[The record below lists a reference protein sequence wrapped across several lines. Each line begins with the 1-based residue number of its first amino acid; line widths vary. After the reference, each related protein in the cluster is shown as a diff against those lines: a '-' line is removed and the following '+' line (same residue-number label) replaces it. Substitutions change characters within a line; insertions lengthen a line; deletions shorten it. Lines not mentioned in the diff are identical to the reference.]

1 MRSPL
6 LLLLVIA
13 LLLFSCKHQVI
24 FPGDKGNGTGTDSTG
39 TDSSGNSSG
48 DTLVCF
54 EGEIL
59 PIFQT
64 SCAKSGCHDA
74 GTHEEGYVLDSYQNI
89 TKNGIKPGNPNGSK
103 IYEVIV
109 SGEMPPSGNP
119 KLTKDQV
126 SLIKQWIVEGAKNT
140 TNCNTCDTSVYT
152 YSGAVQGIM
161 SNNCI
166 SCHSG
171 SLQNGGVDLSTY
183 NGVKTVALNGK
194 LIGTITHSVGFSPM
208 PQGANQLSDCNIT
221 QIQKWIDAGVPN
233 N

>member
-89 TKNGIKPGNPNGSK
+89 TKNGIKPGNPN
-103 IYEVIV
+103 
-109 SGEMPPSGNP
+109 
-119 KLTKDQV
+119 
-126 SLIKQWIVEGAKNT
+126 
-140 TNCNTCDTSVYT
+140 
-152 YSGAVQGIM
+152 AVRFM
-161 SNNCI
+161 
-166 SCHSG
+166 
-171 SLQNGGVDLSTY
+171 
-183 NGVKTVALNGK
+183 K
-194 LIGTITHSVGFSPM
+194 
-208 PQGANQLSDCNIT
+208 
-221 QIQKWIDAGVPN
+221 
-233 N
+233 